1 MDYYNREDNDC
12 SDKTITI
19 SRALY
24 DSYHTSDM
32 FGLLLSEY
40 LNKVRDGEME
50 LDFKVIDLI
59 NEILT

>member
-12 SDKTITI
+12 SDKNITI

-24 DSYHTSDM
+24 DSYRTSDM
-32 FGLLLSEY
+32 FGLLLNNY

-50 LDFKVIDLI
+50 LDFKIIDLI
-59 NEILT
+59 NETLI

>member
-1 MDYYNREDNDC
+1 MDYYNREDSDC

-19 SRALY
+19 SRTLY
-24 DSYHTSDM
+24 NSYHASDM
-32 FGLLLSEY
+32 FGLLLGEY

-59 NEILT
+59 NEILA